1 MVRSA
6 RARLLRGAAAA
17 LFAGALG
24 GACGNSAPK
33 DKNFG
38 TDVGADFRA
47 PIVDAGGDTNV
58 TPASDATGAGG
69 AAGTAT
75 AADAGAAGTS
85 GAAGAA
91 GADANGGAGGMGGGV
106 GGVGGG

>member
-6 RARLLRGAAAA
+6 RARLVRGAAAA
-17 LFAGALG
+17 VLAGALG

-38 TDVGADFRA
+38 TDLGADFRA

-69 AAGTAT
+69 AAGT
-75 AADAGAAGTS
+75 DSAGGS
-85 GAAGAA
+85 GAAGA
-91 GADANGGAGGMGGGV
+91 GGANVDAGGG
-106 GGVGGG
+106 G